1 MTLQRFYYS
10 VCFKDARP
18 HWGRNYTSRQ
28 FFVDGSNEEERVEQV
43 RAFAHRF
50 GQTLKERWETQ
61 TIYFSIKKLSPPSD
75 ENNNELASLPNE
87 KLWEMY
93 NQPDDGYI
101 AHNEGVSAL
110 CELIRRGEIK
120 EHPWKERI
128 LNPKKRFCL
137 PYIKIEK
144 E

>member
-1 MTLQRFYYS
+1 MALQRFCYG
-10 VCFKDARP
+10 VHFEDARLY
-18 HWGRNYTSRQ
+18 WRQCTYRQ
-28 FFVDGSNEEERVEQV
+28 FFVDGFNEEERIEQV
-43 RAFAHRF
+43 RAFAHKF
-50 GQTLKERWETQ
+50 GQMLKERWRTS
-61 TIYFSIKKLSPPSD
+61 TVRFSIKKLPPSK
-75 ENNNELASLPNE
+75 ENDNELASLSNE
-87 KLWEMY
+87 KLWELY

-128 LNPKKRFCL
+128 LNPKKHFCL